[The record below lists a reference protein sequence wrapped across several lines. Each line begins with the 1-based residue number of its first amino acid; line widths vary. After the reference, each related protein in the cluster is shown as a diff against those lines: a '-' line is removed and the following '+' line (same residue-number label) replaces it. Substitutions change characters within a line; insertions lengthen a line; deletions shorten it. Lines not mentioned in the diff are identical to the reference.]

1 MIAVRWLAVVFS
13 GAQVLAYRT
22 LPYTEGGEATGMAL
36 VAALCLA
43 KVAISVA
50 YLRALTVRGALVLSV
65 VALSVDV
72 ILSSAFVWLY
82 AFDPISA
89 LWAILFILPL
99 EGAIRFGLNG
109 ALAAWAASAILYTAR
124 EIWAVERYARPL
136 EPESITF
143 RMGIGLLIA
152 LVAGLMARS
161 LTRQRSQLSGT
172 LVELSRTDA
181 LRSRLVATLAHDV
194 RNPLTTIRGT
204 LKTLARH
211 SDRLDDA
218 TRAEL
223 IATADRQAERLER
236 LARDLL
242 DLARMERGRLEI
254 HPVEVAL
261 SEAVERSVSFA
272 DQTGRFDMEV
282 DPGLVV
288 RADPDRL
295 EQVMVNL
302 VTNAVRYGD
311 PPFRIEAERRGDAVH
326 LTFRDHGPGVTPEE
340 RAELFEPFR
349 TETDQ
354 GSVGLGLA
362 IVHALVEAMGGTVSY
377 EPNRPRGACFRVV
390 LPGGGSSAGARP
402 GSLRPGSPGPGPR

>member
-1 MIAVRWLAVVFS
+1 MIAVRWLAVAFAA
-13 GAQVLAYRT
+13 AQVLAYRT
-22 LPYTEGGEATGMAL
+22 LPYPAGAEATGLAL
-36 VAALCLA
+36 AAALGLA
-43 KVAISVA
+43 NVAIWVA
-50 YLRALTVRGALVLSV
+50 YRRTRTLRGALTLSI

-72 ILSSAFVWLY
+72 LLSSAFVWLY

-109 ALAAWAASAILYTAR
+109 ALAAWAASALLYSAR

-143 RMGIGLLIA
+143 RMGIGLLIT

-172 LVELSRTDA
+172 LVELSRTDV

-211 SDRLDDA
+211 SERLDDR

-242 DLARMERGRLEI
+242 DLARMERGRLEV
-254 HPVEVAL
+254 HPVDVRL

-272 DQTGRFDMEV
+272 EEAGRFETDL
-282 DPGLVV
+282 DRDLVV
-288 RADPDRL
+288 RADPERL

-326 LTFRDHGPGVTPEE
+326 VTFRDHGPGVPVEE
-340 RAELFEPFR
+340 RSELFEPFR
-349 TETDQ
+349 TESDQ

-362 IVHALVEAMGGTVSY
+362 IVHALIEAMGGTVSY
-377 EPNRPRGACFRVV
+377 EANRPRGACFRVV
-390 LPGGGSSAGARP
+390 LPAGGPAGAHP
-402 GSLRPGSPGPGPR
+402 

>member
-1 MIAVRWLAVVFS
+1 MIAVRWLAAAFAA
-13 GAQVLAYRT
+13 AQVVAYRT
-22 LPYTEGGEATGMAL
+22 LPYPAGVEAAGL
-36 VAALCLA
+36 SLAAGLA
-43 KVAISVA
+43 VVNVAIWIA
-50 YLRALTVRGALVLSV
+50 YRRTRTVRGAVALSI

-72 ILSSAFVWLY
+72 LLSSAFVWLY

-99 EGAIRFGLNG
+99 EGAIRFGFNG
-109 ALAAWAASAILYTAR
+109 AIAAWAASAILYTAR

-152 LVAGLMARS
+152 LVAGFMARS
-161 LTRQRSQLSGT
+161 LTRQHSQLSGT

-211 SDRLDDA
+211 SDRLDDR
-218 TRAEL
+218 TRGEL

-242 DLARMERGRLEI
+242 DLARMERGRLEV
-254 HPVEVAL
+254 HPVDVRLAD
-261 SEAVERSVSFA
+261 AVQRSLSFA
-272 DQTGRFDMEV
+272 DEHRRVQADLDG
-282 DPGLVV
+282 GLIV

-295 EQVMVNL
+295 EQVVVNL
-302 VTNAVRYGD
+302 VTNALRYGE
-311 PPFRIEAERRGDAVH
+311 PPFRIDAERRGWAVH
-326 LTFRDHGPGVTPEE
+326 VAFRDHGPGVPAEE

-349 TETDQ
+349 TESDR

-362 IVHALVEAMGGTVSY
+362 IVHALIDAMGGTVSY
-377 EPNRPRGACFRVV
+377 EPNRPRGACFRLV
-390 LPGGGSSAGARP
+390 LPAGGSSP
-402 GSLRPGSPGPGPR
+402 GDPSG

>member
-1 MIAVRWLAVVFS
+1 MIAVRWLAAVFA

-22 LPYTEGGEATGMAL
+22 LPYPAGAEAAGLAL
-36 VAALCLA
+36 AATLGA
-43 KVAISVA
+43 ANVAIWVA
-50 YLRALTVRGALVLSV
+50 HRQTRTVRGALALSI

-109 ALAAWAASAILYTAR
+109 AMAAWAASAILYTAR

-136 EPESITF
+136 EPESVTF
-143 RMGIGLLIA
+143 RLGIGLLIA

-211 SDRLDDA
+211 SERLDDD

-242 DLARMERGRLEI
+242 DLARMEWGRLEI
-254 HPVEVAL
+254 HPVDVKLAE
-261 SEAVERSVSFA
+261 SVERSVSFA
-272 DQTGRFDMEV
+272 DQAGRFKTDI
-282 DPGLVV
+282 DRGLAV

-302 VTNAVRYGD
+302 VSNAVRYGD
-311 PPFRIEAERRGDAVH
+311 PPFRIDARRRGDAVH
-326 LTFRDHGPGVTPEE
+326 VRFCDHGPGVPAEE
-340 RAELFEPFR
+340 RSELFEPFR
-349 TETDQ
+349 TESDQ

-390 LPGGGSSAGARP
+390 LPAAGPSAESQP
-402 GSLRPGSPGPGPR
+402 V